1 MTRVCTYKSTLER
14 ATKRETER
22 ETIHSIRIITLFIAL
37 VLVSGCSYFKD
48 HGENHSTSS
57 ESAALTVNT
66 AKKVGVALMKL
77 PHGVHL
83 INDRLPQPESE
94 SASIPRTS
102 PPRALSLLVH
112 GYKSRGYE
120 WVYAATHLARRG
132 PVYLFRWDWEL
143 CPKAG
148 AAQLSAALS
157 ELSAQYPQSDVR
169 ALGHSYG
176 GVILAISAAQYRG
189 DSPLHA
195 HLIASP
201 LAGHSKLEARCQT
214 SISDLTAPHR
224 RLAGTDNTET
234 AHTKMKTAD
243 DARSRLLLTQ
253 WRTVKEIDGAF
264 KEMDHDPQV
273 VDWRGDAFTLPKT
286 YRGKRLGHNWSISAA
301 VDSILKDEAETG
313 Y

>member
-1 MTRVCTYKSTLER
+1 MTRVWTYKNTLER
-14 ATKRETER
+14 ATKRET
-22 ETIHSIRIITLFIAL
+22 IHSIRLITLFVAL
-37 VLVSGCSYFKD
+37 VFASGCSYFKD
-48 HGENHSTSS
+48 HGEDHSTSL
-57 ESAALTVNT
+57 ESATLTVST
-66 AKKVGVALMKL
+66 AKEVGAALMKL
-77 PHGVHL
+77 GHGVHL

-102 PPRALSLLVH
+102 PPKTLSLLVH

-148 AAQLSAALS
+148 AAKLSVALS

-176 GVILAISAAQYRG
+176 GVILAISAAQYQG

-201 LAGHSKLEARCQT
+201 LAGHGKLEARCQT
-214 SISDLTAPHR
+214 SIRDLTAPHR
-224 RLAGTDNTET
+224 RLTET
-234 AHTKMKTAD
+234 AHTEMKTTD
-243 DARSRLLLTQ
+243 DAHSRLQLTQ

-286 YRGKRLGHNWSISAA
+286 YRGKRLGHNWSISAV
-301 VDSILKDEAETG
+301 VDSILKDEAETNR
-313 Y
+313 